1 MPETNII
8 HIGRKPTINYVMA
21 CLDMVQNGEEVLI
34 IKARGNSIS
43 TAVDVAQI
51 LKKRFITDIDVKKTT
66 IGTEQV
72 KNIETGETNNINSME
87 IILGK

>member
-1 MPETNII
+1 
-8 HIGRKPTINYVMA
+8 
-21 CLDMVQNGEEVLI
+21 
-34 IKARGNSIS
+34 NSIS